1 MEVCSFNWE
10 LASKF
15 IPLVTGIITIG
26 VAGFVY
32 HVWHKQKGKEV
43 IANEAKEAIKELLEL
58 LNIHMK
64 LINKIRI
71 SCDIDVTVHEK
82 INEKMESLY
91 RKLYF
96 IESCMEIENLNEY
109 ITKSQI
115 FIKKID
121 ETIDTLHNY
130 KKVNSA
136 DMAIEREKY
145 ISILIE
151 YSGSYYNYSDL
162 ILDTI
167 KPYAL
172 YKKKYNFR

>member
-1 MEVCSFNWE
+1 MACVVDWE

-15 IPLVTGIITIG
+15 VPLIAVIISIGI
-26 VAGFVY
+26 AGFVY
-32 HVWHKQKGKEV
+32 WAWHKQKGKEV

-71 SCDIDVTVHEK
+71 SCDIDNTVHEK
-82 INEKMESLY
+82 ITEKMESLY

-109 ITKSQI
+109 ITKSQF

-121 ETIDTLHNY
+121 EIIDILHNY

-145 ISILIE
+145 ISNLIE